1 MPILLSMNIRIVLIA
16 SLIFVASVNTAI
28 AQLVPRSPEAV
39 IDCKGIDFG
48 PNRVDQNSS
57 CCLPSEQSCNKCFY
71 QKKECENIFGCGT
84 SAINQGCG
92 CNNPRPG
99 ACGCGMGNCCVG
111 VLPGNPGNAC
121 IAFGGWV
128 GLMGKWDWYW
138 KGFSSGG
145 STNALLTH
153 YAPYCIE
160 NGIICG
166 VLRCDRKDRR
176 NRCTGT
182 LYNGCFDPSSTLLLE
197 GGELVAARDIKR
209 GDMLYNSLT
218 GRSFAVKRILA
229 GPEDIPM
236 VEMGFS
242 GNLLRV
248 TQEHPILTRNGMQR
262 ANKIAV
268 GDIVI
273 DAAGNEQTIEYV
285 RLADLVAGQRV
296 VNFELDVTSSDPID
310 RLIVADNVTSGDLSV
325 QQSALPGEDK

>member
-92 CNNPRPG
+92 CG
-99 ACGCGMGNCCVG
+99 GGSCCLA
-111 VLPGNPGNAC
+111 VLAAYSNTTC
-121 IAFGGWV
+121 IAFGGWEWLQI
-128 GLMGKWDWYW
+128 GWGDA
-138 KGFSSGG
+138 GFSSWN
-145 STNALLTH
+145 SSNNVI
-153 YAPYCIE
+153 YANNYCVQ

-166 VLRCDRKDRR
+166 TMRCYGT
-176 NRCTGT
+176 NRDHGNYSGCPSIDH
-182 LYNGCFDPSSTLLLE
+182 GCFDPSSTLLLE
-197 GGELVAARDIKR
+197 GGRLVAARDVKR